1 MTHSLTRSANKLDIE
16 FSGDID
22 LSTTSLI
29 KAEFDEIVSKDF
41 VTVSLSAKDVS
52 YIDSSGVA
60 TLLMIKR
67 RCAQLGCEFL
77 ITDISYAGFRVIE
90 LAKLDGLLPIKKV
103 MPQEKPENNQEFIF
117 SESIF
122 DVDKTLDSKPQDE
135 TFGELDS
142 PDFKPGSFL

>member
-1 MTHSLTRSANKLDIE
+1 MTHSLTRSSNRLDIE

-22 LSTTSLI
+22 LSTTNLI

-90 LAKLDGLLPIKKV
+90 LAKLDGLLPIRKV
-103 MPQEKPENNQEFIF
+103 MPQEKPENKEEFIF
-117 SESIF
+117 SESMF
-122 DVDKTLDSKPQDE
+122 DVDKTLGSKPQDE

-142 PDFKPGSFL
+142 SDFKPGSFL